1 MARSP
6 LANYEQCSD
15 EILMDLYFD
24 LSRSAGENAEE
35 LAAIESELHGRLLAA
50 YGATDIVRT
59 GRVRYATD
67 SVPR

>member
-24 LSRSAGENAEE
+24 LSRSAGENAVEI
-35 LAAIESELHGRLLAA
+35 AAIESELQARLVAA
-50 YGATDIVRT
+50 YGASEIVRT
-59 GRVRYATD
+59 GRVRYSMD